1 MSRNTPVD
9 TMQVLK
15 ALAVIFLSA
24 TWFQHAHAAEVFK
37 CVVNGKTTYQAT
49 PCTSGGK
56 TLQINAGISS
66 ESSAEAHRRAL
77 NEKKIVQDLE
87 NSKHAPAPT
96 TQASSER
103 SREDPD
109 KLRKQQE
116 KKLIADCEAN
126 HGVHCRDP
134 KVIEEN
140 KILDTPITPQ
150 EQQRAIAE
158 RRARKNDPYY

>member
-1 MSRNTPVD
+1 MSRNTTVD

-24 TWFQHAHAAEVFK
+24 TWFQHVYAAEVFK

-66 ESSAEAHRRAL
+66 ESSAEAHRRVL
-77 NEKKIVQDLE
+77 NEKKVVQDLE
-87 NSKHAPAPT
+87 RRRDSQAPS
-96 TQASSER
+96 TQASSN
-103 SREDPD
+103 SSHEDAD
-109 KLRKQQE
+109 QFRKQQE

-126 HGVHCRDP
+126 HGVRCRDP

-150 EQQRAIAE
+150 EQQKAIAE
-158 RRARKNDPYY
+158 RRARKNDAFY